1 VVPLFSSSSNLK
13 RAATTTTTATREVR
27 FARDAAPSV
36 AVATRARARRRRR
49 RRTVDEREREA
60 WGARRDGRGSRDGS
74 GRNSRGLEVEFFT
87 KVFHPPLGFN
97 I

>member
-36 AVATRARARRRRR
+36 ATRARARRRRR

-60 WGARRDGRGSRDGS
+60 WGARRDCRGSRDGS

>member
-60 WGARRDGRGSRDGS
+60 WGARRDCRGSRDGS